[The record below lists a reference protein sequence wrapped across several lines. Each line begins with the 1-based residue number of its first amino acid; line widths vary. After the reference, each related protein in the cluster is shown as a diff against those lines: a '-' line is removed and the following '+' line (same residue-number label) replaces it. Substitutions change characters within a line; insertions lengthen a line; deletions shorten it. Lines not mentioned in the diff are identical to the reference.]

1 MPATPKFTL
10 AIETATQ
17 KGSVSLLE
25 NGREIAFWAGDGGK
39 SVSSELLPQI
49 SKLLADAGITINDVD
64 LLAVSAGP
72 GSFTGV
78 RIGLAAAQGLQM
90 ASGILAAAIPL
101 TEAIAWSA
109 RTNAGVLPVLCLIPS
124 GRGEAYWQEFDGRN
138 AVTEVISSK
147 IEEIAEVLS
156 AKEVYCAGA
165 PGLKPEYIE
174 QIERGAGKKVNITG
188 DNLAK
193 SIGEAAIYRQE
204 TGENFNGGALSAM
217 YVKGFNAG
225 RG

>member
-17 KGSVSLLE
+17 KGSVNLLE
-25 NGREIAFWAGDGGK
+25 NGREIAFWVGDGSK

-49 SKLLADAGITINDVD
+49 SKLLADGGITINEVD

-90 ASGILAAAIPL
+90 AAGINAAAVPL

-109 RTNAGVLPVLCLIPS
+109 GTSANGLSVICLIPS
-124 GRGEAYWQEFDGRN
+124 GRGEAYWQEFNGHQ
-138 AVTEVISSK
+138 AVTEIISSK

-156 AKEVYCAGA
+156 TKDVYCAAA
-165 PGLKPEYIE
+165 PGLKPEYIKQLE
-174 QIERGAGKKVNITG
+174 SRAGKKVNITG

-193 SIGEAAIYRQE
+193 SIGEVAIYRQE
-204 TGENFNGGALSAM
+204 TGEGFSGGALSAM